1 MARSSSRRTRRRR
14 QSQSGRTNVP
24 ATQAA
29 AAQNS
34 AQNATPAAPD
44 PTVTARP
51 RRSTPR
57 PVEQLGQG
65 RQRGFLYRM
74 THPRYVIDIID
85 ELRKVVWPSKDETRS
100 LTTVVIIVAVAVGAL
115 LGTVDWVFN
124 RVLENILLP

>member
-1 MARSSSRRTRRRR
+1 M
-14 QSQSGRTNVP
+14 P

-29 AAQNS
+29 GAQS
-34 AQNATPAAPD
+34 AVPAQPAPD

-57 PVEQLGQG
+57 PVEQVGQG
-65 RQRGFLYRM
+65 RQRGLLYRW

-85 ELRKVVWPSKDETRS
+85 ELRKVVWPSRDETRS
-100 LTTVVIIVAVAVGAL
+100 LTTVVIIVALAVGAL

-124 RVLENILLP
+124 RLLENVLLP

>member
-14 QSQSGRTNVP
+14 QSQSGRTTVP

-29 AAQNS
+29 NAQSAAL
-34 AQNATPAAPD
+34 TPAAPD

-57 PVEQLGQG
+57 PVEQVGQG
-65 RQRGFLYRM
+65 RQRSLIYRM
-74 THPRYVIDIID
+74 THPRYLIDIID

-100 LTTVVIIVAVAVGAL
+100 LTTVVIIVALAVGAL

-124 RVLENILLP
+124 RVLENVLLP

>member
-29 AAQNS
+29 S
-34 AQNATPAAPD
+34 AQNAVPAPAAPD

-65 RQRGFLYRM
+65 RQRGLLYRF

-124 RVLENILLP
+124 RVLENVLLP

>member
-14 QSQSGRTNVP
+14 QSQPGRTNVP

-29 AAQNS
+29 SAESAAPSQ
-34 AQNATPAAPD
+34 PAPD

-57 PVEQLGQG
+57 PIEQVGQG
-65 RQRGFLYRM
+65 RQRSLLYRW
-74 THPRYVIDIID
+74 THPRYVIDIAD

-100 LTTVVIIVAVAVGAL
+100 LTTVVIIVALAVGAL

-124 RVLENILLP
+124 RVLENVLLP